1 MNLLANQSHDSLVYF
16 SPMSTFH
23 VLVPIWYVCAGF
35 NLNCHFSHMLLLC
48 IFCFLSKVSFG
59 LVLQWIDPKG
69 LVLEFRKVTKGRRG
83 WGVCLGGMG
92 CDGCGNSFNIQSHL
106 KKRCFAIGLTTQ
118 FLSCNDHL
126 QLIVFLHFECYWTSC
141 MSCKSCNSSYIWC
154 NSMQLIAT

>member
-1 MNLLANQSHDSLVYF
+1 MCVQGS
-16 SPMSTFH
+16 
-23 VLVPIWYVCAGF
+23 IWIVIFLTCYYYV
-35 NLNCHFSHMLLLC
+35 
-48 IFCFLSKVSFG
+48 IFCFLSKVSFR

-83 WGVCLGGMG
+83 WGVCIGGMG

-106 KKRCFAIGLTTQ
+106 KKRCFAIGLATQ

-126 QLIVFLHFECYWTSC
+126 QLIVFLHFECYWTSR

-154 NSMQLIAT
+154 NSMQLITT